1 MTKIQISAKDQTAI
15 TILDDRQVKPN
26 VYIFNNYLF
35 NMLIIYILLTHFFM
49 IISLFIYLF
58 FPECV

>member
-1 MTKIQISAKDQTAI
+1 MITKIQISAKGQTAI
-15 TILDDRQVKPN
+15 TIMDDRQVKHN

-58 FPECV
+58 FPE